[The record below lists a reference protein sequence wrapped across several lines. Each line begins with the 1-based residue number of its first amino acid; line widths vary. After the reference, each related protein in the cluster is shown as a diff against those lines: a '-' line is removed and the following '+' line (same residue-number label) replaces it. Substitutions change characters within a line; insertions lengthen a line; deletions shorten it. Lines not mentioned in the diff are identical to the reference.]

1 MPEQSPS
8 PGPGR
13 AVRIRP
19 VPAVSRA
26 IAILRLLGGSKNG
39 MGVKAIAD
47 ELDLV
52 PSTCLHIL
60 RVLVSEELVRVD
72 ATTKQ
77 YSLASGMVSLAKS
90 ALEGGGF
97 VRIAQPALDRI
108 SSSRG
113 VTAIGV
119 EVTPS
124 DKIVVLALSQSSQ
137 PFRLHIDVGSN
148 FSSLVSATGRLIA
161 AYGDASWPELQ
172 KKFKAIPWDNPVAFD
187 DWKKQVE
194 QARARGWSMDRDNF
208 VNGVTAVAVPI
219 FSGAGLL
226 THTLV
231 AMGLSNQLDDPV
243 IPDLVETMRGEAEQI
258 AAQLYPGSI

>member
-8 PGPGR
+8 SGPGR

-26 IAILRLLGGSKNG
+26 IAILRLLGGSKDG

-47 ELDLV
+47 KLGLV

-60 RVLVSEELVRVD
+60 RVLVSEELVRID
-72 ATTKQ
+72 PGTKQ
-77 YSLASGMVSLAKS
+77 YSLGSGMVSLAKS

-97 VRIAQPALDRI
+97 IRIAQPALDRI
-108 SSSRG
+108 WSSHG

-161 AYGDASWPELQ
+161 AYGDASRAQLQ
-172 KKFKAIPWDNPVAFD
+172 KKFKAIPWDNPVVFD

-194 QARARGWSMDRDNF
+194 QARARGWAIDRDNF
-208 VNGVTAVAVPI
+208 VNGVTAVAVPV
-219 FSGAGLL
+219 FSADGRL

-231 AMGLSNQLDDPV
+231 AMGLSNQLDDSVVP
-243 IPDLVETMRGEAEQI
+243 PLVATMQREAEQI
-258 AAQLYPGSI
+258 SAQLYPGS